1 MTPAQF
7 LAGEAIILF
16 ASAQPSTEWVPVS
29 FNGLKWPE
37 READHSP
44 LSNAE
49 IVNAWCVTSRPPD
62 ALMVWCL
69 DSLSVIQAFGF
80 VLAQGES

>member
-1 MTPAQF
+1 MGPGFFT
-7 LAGEAIILF
+7 
-16 ASAQPSTEWVPVS
+16 
-29 FNGLKWPE
+29 GLKWSE

-49 IVNAWCVTSRPPD
+49 IINEWRVTSRPPH
-62 ALMVWCL
+62 ALLMRCL
-69 DSLSVIQAFGF
+69 DSLSVIQVFGF